1 MKNTNAITV
10 LGRLITYELKDI
22 SIKDVEYYPENPRI
36 NYIISR
42 FSKNEITQDLI
53 ERELFKLESTRERM
67 KDLEENKGLIDEVY
81 VLKNQV
87 VEGNTRLCAF
97 RKLSQKYPDDKRWK
111 TIKARILQDD
121 VSDEELF
128 HILGIFHIKGKT
140 EWDAYEKAAYI
151 HKMIVVLKKDTDEIA
166 KQLHMHKKNVEA
178 ALKAYKVMKE
188 KFLSKSKDVD
198 KQNDELRK
206 FSYFDAFYHQKD
218 LVERAE
224 NTPGFVDTFVTWVK
238 EDRFVNAQGVRDLP
252 KILNNK
258 RAQKIFSVNEPETAY
273 MEAMQIL
280 HQDKPGKVDKFYKM
294 FADFSA
300 FLDDAEINKVK
311 EELRENKQKKYVIE
325 TCYKKFKKFSKECGL
340 ET

>member
-1 MKNTNAITV
+1 MKNTITV
-10 LGRLITYELKDI
+10 LGRVIAYEIKDVNI
-22 SIKDVEYYPENPRI
+22 EDVEYYPENPRI

-42 FSKNEITQDLI
+42 FPKNEITQDLI

-81 VLKNQV
+81 ILKNQV

-97 RKLSQKYPDDKRWK
+97 RKLSQKHPDDKRWK
-111 TIKARILQDD
+111 TIKARILQED

-151 HKMIVVLKKDTDEIA
+151 HKMIVVLKKNPDEIA
-166 KQLHMHKKNVEA
+166 KQLHMQKRNIEV

-188 KFLSKSKDVD
+188 KFLSKNKNID

-218 LVERAE
+218 LDERAE
-224 NTPGFVDTFVTWVK
+224 NTPGFVDAFVTWVR
-238 EDRFVNAQGVRDLP
+238 EDRFINAQSVRDLP

-258 RAQKIFSVNEPETAY
+258 RASKVFTVNEPEIAY
-273 MEAMQIL
+273 IEAMQVL
-280 HQDKPGKVDKFYKM
+280 HQDKPGKVDKFYKR
-294 FADFSA
+294 FEEFSV
-300 FLDDAEINKVK
+300 FLDGAEINKVK
-311 EELRENKQKKYVIE
+311 EEIRESRQKKYVIE

-340 ET
+340 EI

>member
-1 MKNTNAITV
+1 MRNTITV
-10 LGRLITYELKDI
+10 LGRLITYE
-22 SIKDVEYYPENPRI
+22 IKDVDIKKVEYYPENPRI
-36 NYIISR
+36 NYIISKY
-42 FSKNEITQDLI
+42 SKNEITQDLI
-53 ERELFKLESTRERM
+53 ERELFKLEQTRERM

-97 RKLSQKYPDDKRWK
+97 RKLSQKYPNDKRWK

-151 HKMIVVLKKDTDEIA
+151 HKMIEVLKKDKDEIA
-166 KQLHMHKKNVEA
+166 KQLRMQKKNVEA

-188 KFLSKSKDVD
+188 KFLSKSKNID
-198 KQNDELRK
+198 KQNDELGK
-206 FSYFDAFYHQKD
+206 FSYFDAFYHQKE

-224 NTPGFVDTFVTWVK
+224 NTPEFVNAFVAWVK
-238 EDRFVNAQGVRDLP
+238 EGRFVNAQSVRDLT
-252 KILNNK
+252 KILNSK
-258 RAQKIFSVNEPETAY
+258 RAREVFTVNEPESAY
-273 MEAMQIL
+273 EEAMQIL
-280 HQDKPGKVDKFYKM
+280 HQDKPGKVDKFYKK
-294 FADFSA
+294 FEEFSI
-300 FLDDAEINKVK
+300 FLDSVEINKVK
-311 EELRENKQKKYVIE
+311 DEISKSKQKKYVIE
-325 TCYKKFKKFSKECGL
+325 TCYKKFKKLSKECGV